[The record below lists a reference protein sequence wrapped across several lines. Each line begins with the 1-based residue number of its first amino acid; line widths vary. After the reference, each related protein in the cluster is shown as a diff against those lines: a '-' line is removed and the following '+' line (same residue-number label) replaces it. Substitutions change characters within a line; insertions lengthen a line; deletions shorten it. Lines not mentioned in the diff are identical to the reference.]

1 MAEPALSP
9 QIQALLSPDA
19 YPHSTGE
26 IELRQTHI
34 SYLIFAG
41 DFVYKVKKPLDLGFL
56 DFSTLEKRRHFCEQ
70 EVRLNR
76 RLCSSTYLGV
86 VPIAYVEGELKVD
99 AQGSVAEYAVKMRR
113 LPDEGMMTP
122 LLDRDG
128 VTPDMVS
135 RLARTV
141 ADFHAAS
148 ERSDEIDTYG
158 GLETALVNWRE
169 NFEQTEPF
177 IGRTIT
183 RHQFDEIQAFIES
196 IAEDDAA
203 LFELRVREGRA
214 RDCHGDL
221 RADAVCFVDDGV
233 CIFDCIEFNE
243 RFRFS
248 DVAADIAFLAMDLE
262 DRGRQDLSDVLMGA
276 YLGAT
281 LDSTLPL
288 VLPFYKCYRA
298 YVRGKVD
305 GFQLDQ
311 PEIDEAQKA
320 RVAEG
325 CRRYFAL
332 AHRYATELTPRTLLI
347 TIGVTGSGKSH
358 LANALAARLGA
369 AILSSDVTRK
379 RLLGIESTE
388 RHWDEYEQGIYSPE
402 VTEHTYQALLDEA
415 RSWLERG
422 RPVVLDASYL
432 RRDQRE
438 GALRLAFET
447 DARFLALECE
457 ADESVVWE
465 RLSERRG
472 GERVVSDGRWEI
484 YQQQQER
491 REPVDELPFG
501 SHMVVETARPLHEQI
516 DAVAAHLTV
525 EAPEEAEAPT
535 EGQA

>member
-1 MAEPALSP
+1 MAEPALP
-9 QIQALLSPDA
+9 PHIQALLSPDA
-19 YPHSTGE
+19 YSHPTGE

-34 SYLIFAG
+34 SYLLFAG

-56 DFSTLEKRRHFCEQ
+56 DFSTLEKRRHYCEQ

-76 RLCSSTYLGV
+76 RLCQATYLGV
-86 VPIAYVEGELKVD
+86 VPIAYVEGDLKVD
-99 AQGSVAEYAVKMRR
+99 AQGSIVEYGVKMRR
-113 LPDEGMMTP
+113 LPDGGMMTP
-122 LLDRDG
+122 LLERDA

-135 RLARTV
+135 LLARTI
-141 ADFHAAS
+141 AEFHASS
-148 ERSDEIDTYG
+148 ERSDEIDQYG
-158 GLETALVNWRE
+158 RLETALVNWRE
-169 NFEQTEPF
+169 NFEQTEPY

-183 RHQFDEIQAFIES
+183 RHQFDEIQAFVES
-196 IAEDDAA
+196 VAEDDAD
-203 LFELRVREGRA
+203 LFEQREREGRA

-262 DRGRQDLSDVLMGA
+262 DRGRQDLSDVLMGR

-281 LDSTLPL
+281 HDSTLPL

-332 AHRYATELTPRTLLI
+332 AHRYATELTPRTLII

-369 AILSSDVTRK
+369 LILSSDVTRK

-388 RHWDEYEQGIYSPE
+388 RHWDAFEQGIYTPE
-402 VTEHTYQALLDEA
+402 ITERAYQALLDEA
-415 RSWLERG
+415 RPWLERG
-422 RPVVLDASYL
+422 KPVVLDAAYL
-432 RRDQRE
+432 SRAQRE

-472 GERVVSDGRWEI
+472 EERVVSDGRWEI
-484 YQQQQER
+484 YQAQQER
-491 REPVDELPFG
+491 REPIDELPFG
-501 SHMVVETARPLHEQI
+501 SHMVVETGRPLHEQI
-516 DAVAAHLTV
+516 DAVVAHLGLAGERDGETL
-525 EAPEEAEAPT
+525 P